1 MYLLVQ
7 RNRKI
12 VRCFCDTVV
21 NCIALVSYDNVS
33 CKPLFL
39 FQHPLEELQLS
50 ISLSS
55 ISFTISVNA
64 FFSGVF
70 VLDGSGRPGFT
81 GDFEVVSPYSHR
93 HIQHSFVELKIN
105 NSWHCNR
112 LFYLSISTKTK
123 LLTLLLCDTREIT
136 LTLDSIIRQ
145 IKHSPFS
152 SDEKSSYFFQLFQNN
167 NQVDKNVYNF
177 YVSHITHFTCI
188 CDIFV

>member
-12 VRCFCDTVV
+12 VRCLCDTVV

-55 ISFTISVNA
+55 ISFTILVNA

-93 HIQHSFVELKIN
+93 HIQLSFVELKIN

-152 SDEKSSYFFQLFQNN
+152 SDEKSSYFSTFS
-167 NQVDKNVYNF
+167 K
-177 YVSHITHFTCI
+177 
-188 CDIFV
+188 

>member
-55 ISFTISVNA
+55 ISFTILVNA

-70 VLDGSGRPGFT
+70 VLDGSGRTGFT

-93 HIQHSFVELKIN
+93 HIQHSFV
-105 NSWHCNR
+105 
-112 LFYLSISTKTK
+112 
-123 LLTLLLCDTREIT
+123 
-136 LTLDSIIRQ
+136 
-145 IKHSPFS
+145 
-152 SDEKSSYFFQLFQNN
+152 
-167 NQVDKNVYNF
+167 
-177 YVSHITHFTCI
+177 
-188 CDIFV
+188 